1 MRPRARV
8 ALGATIAAAICT
20 AALLDPA
27 AGHRHGAS
35 EPPVRTFSAAP
46 NNPAPATRPAAPPL
60 SLRPFSAGLPDPAPA
75 TRPDAF
81 ASPAGVLGGG
91 TACTASREVSI
102 GAGVSAL
109 LTLSPAGP
117 RVAFK
122 DGPGRPLPGLGTLD
136 RAHPAAPPSAGIRA
150 EILTPYGTAPRL
162 RTKVEGGAAAPY
174 QLQNFPRLPRGC
186 ALKGVE
192 APAA

>member
-1 MRPRARV
+1 MRTRVRV

-27 AGHRHGAS
+27 AGNRHGAS
-35 EPPVRTFSAAP
+35 APPVRT
-46 NNPAPATRPAAPPL
+46 L
-60 SLRPFSAGLPDPAPA
+60 SFTEVVG
-75 TRPDAF
+75 DAK
-81 ASPAGVLGGG
+81 
-91 TACTASREVSI
+91 ACTASREVSI

-117 RVAFK
+117 RVTFK

-136 RAHPAAPPSAGIRA
+136 RAHPKAPASAGVRA

-174 QLQNFPRLPRGC
+174 QFQDFPRLPRGC
-186 ALKGVE
+186 ALKGVGT
-192 APAA
+192 PAA